1 MGNLQRFKHRAKGFA
16 REAYARLLFH
26 SGLHR
31 LVNRAM
37 PARLTI
43 LAGHCVSGS
52 SNAALPKDMK
62 IRAEDLERILSFLKR
77 HFELVTVG
85 AGVRRLD
92 CGPRRS
98 MVALSMDDGYKDN
111 HTLLLPLLERVGCSA
126 TVYLESAPLDER
138 SVNWTH
144 KFFHALD
151 QLGPEL
157 FVERYC
163 ALSGDAQANARL
175 AEHRNGSARA
185 AYHLKRVLKYE
196 VEPKERTRV
205 VDQLF
210 KECGGIERALCDTL
224 YMNWEEA
231 RALDAAGVELGA
243 HTVHHEILSRLD
255 AAGCEREIAGSKAA
269 LERGLGHPVESFAYP
284 FGRHWDYHEPAKACA
299 AAAGFASAT
308 NTHAGINLPATGRM
322 ELCRIMIDEDARLHL
337 IVAEAC
343 GGFELLRR
351 AGLDLSE

>member
-1 MGNLQRFKHRAKGFA
+1 VGKLQQLKHRGKGLA
-16 REAYARLLFH
+16 REVYARALFH

-31 LVNRAM
+31 LLNRAM

-43 LAGHCVSGS
+43 LAGHCVSGR

-62 IRAEDLERILSFLKR
+62 IRAEDLERILSFLQR

-85 AGVRRLD
+85 AGVRSLD
-92 CGPRRS
+92 LGPRRS

-111 HTLLLPLLERVGCSA
+111 HTLLLPLLKRVGCSA

-138 SVNWTH
+138 SLNWTH
-144 KFFHALD
+144 KFFHALKE
-151 QLGPEL
+151 LGPER
-157 FVERYC
+157 FVQRYC
-163 ALSGDAQANARL
+163 ALSRDRAANAKL
-175 AEHRNGSARA
+175 AEHQGGSARA
-185 AYHLKRVLKYE
+185 AYHLKRILKYE
-196 VEPKERTRV
+196 VEPQERTRV
-205 VDQLF
+205 VDELF
-210 KECGGIERALCDTL
+210 HACGGVERELCDAL
-224 YMNWEEA
+224 YMNWEDA
-231 RALDAAGVELGA
+231 RALDAAGIELGA

-269 LERGLGHPVESFAYP
+269 LERGLGHPLESFAYP
-284 FGRHWDYHEPAKACA
+284 FGRRWDYHAQAQASA

-308 NTHAGINLPATGRM
+308 NTHAGVNLPATGRM
-322 ELCRIMIDEDARLHL
+322 ELRRIMIDEDARLHL

-351 AGLDLSE
+351 AGIDLSE